1 MNTQLITYE
10 DYRRAAKK
18 RLPPL
23 LFHYIDGGAFGEIT
37 LARNTEDL
45 EAVLLRQRVLAD
57 VSEISTSV
65 TLFGQTL
72 AMPVILAPVGLA
84 GMYARRGECLAAR
97 AAAAESIPFCLSTSS
112 VCSIEEV
119 SAKSSSPF
127 WFQLYMLKD
136 RKFMLRL
143 LERAKS
149 AGCPTLVFTVDLA
162 VVGTR
167 YRDVRSGF
175 NAPMSRFNL
184 LSRMWEG
191 ITHPQWTTD
200 VYLRGRPHHL
210 GNLVEAMGSNSVQA
224 DFWDWVRRNWDSSV
238 TWKDIEWI
246 RANWD
251 GPIVLKGI
259 LDAEDA
265 REAVRAGVDGIVVS
279 NHGGRQLDGV
289 NSTARILPKIADAV
303 GQDLAVLVDG
313 GVRSGLDVFKMQA
326 LGAKACLIGRA
337 WAFAMAAN
345 GQSGIRTILQTMK
358 RELEIAMALA
368 GCTDIRRANQDLL
381 DY

>member
-1 MNTQLITYE
+1 LNSRLITYD
-10 DYRRAAKK
+10 DYRRAAQK
-18 RLPPL
+18 RLPSL
-23 LFHYIDGGAFGEIT
+23 LFNYIDGGAFSEIT

-45 EAVLLRQRVLAD
+45 KAVFLRQRVLAD
-57 VSEISTSV
+57 VSEISTAV
-65 TLFGQTL
+65 ALFGQTL

-119 SAKSSSPF
+119 AANSSSPF

-149 AGCPTLVFTVDLA
+149 AGCRTLVFTVDLA
-162 VVGTR
+162 VVGIR

-175 NAPMSRFNL
+175 NAPVSGFNL
-184 LSRMWEG
+184 LSRMWDG
-191 ITHPQWTTD
+191 ITHPKWTQD

-210 GNLVEAMGSNSVQA
+210 GNLVEVMGKNSMQA

-238 TWKDIEWI
+238 TWKDIEWV

-259 LDAEDA
+259 MAVEDA

-289 NSTARILPKIADAV
+289 NSTAQILPKIADAV

-313 GVRSGLDVFKMQA
+313 GVRSGLDVLKMQA

-337 WAFAMAAN
+337 WAFAMAAD
-345 GQSGIRTILQTMK
+345 GQCGIRSILQTMK

-368 GCTDIRRANQDLL
+368 GCTDMRRVSRDLL
-381 DY
+381 AY